1 MSMLRKYWFFLFLGP
16 VSNALW
22 GYWALPQIGEQGTQ
36 AETFQWLCTQAILPA
51 VFAVSLAF
59 GMRFV
64 LWFVLIYSGFML
76 LFGIGIFGWALMGPG
91 TPLSIYA
98 VCVLIFIMG
107 FGLLYQ
113 SLKDLNFGRKEP
125 RYDAEDE
132 RE

>member
-1 MSMLRKYWFFLFLGP
+1 MKLRNYLFFLLIGP

-22 GYWALPQIGEQGTQ
+22 AYWALPEIGEQGTQ
-36 AETFQWLCTQAILPA
+36 AETLQWLCTQAILPL
-51 VFAVSLAF
+51 VFGVCLAF
-59 GMRFV
+59 GIRFV
-64 LWFVLIYSGFML
+64 LWFVLIYSGFIL

-91 TPLSIYA
+91 TPFSIYA
-98 VCVLIFIMG
+98 VCALFFIMG

-113 SLKDLNFGRKEP
+113 SLKDLKFGRKET